1 MCLRR
6 NDLSSGKLYLLTLSL
21 IQQMLEN
28 WVWEE
33 EPLKKMSG
41 HHKDG
46 SPIPSDLLAK
56 LMASRKANAGGFNL
70 RQIILGTFDQRIH
83 NTGKAD
89 TQR

>member
-1 MCLRR
+1 
-6 NDLSSGKLYLLTLSL
+6 
-21 IQQMLEN
+21 MLEN

-41 HHKDG
+41 HHENG

-56 LMASRKANAGGFNL
+56 LIASRKANAGGFNL

-83 NTGKAD
+83 NTGAAD
-89 TQR
+89 TQKYVFNSLFG

>member
-1 MCLRR
+1 
-6 NDLSSGKLYLLTLSL
+6 
-21 IQQMLEN
+21 MLEN

-41 HHKDG
+41 HHEDG

-56 LMASRKANAGGFNL
+56 LIASRKANAGGFNL

-83 NTGKAD
+83 NTGAAD
-89 TQR
+89 TQRLFTNNNN